1 MILALS
7 LRCAGDPVWEDGSMS
22 IYKIVLSSLNRQASD
37 KMHSSRLH
45 LREGPMVPA
54 SLRPGPLSPCP
65 SARAGALSRSPVSLY
80 LLAGRVRDAG
90 FTRCARSS
98 TDRVADFESE
108 GCRFESYRARFRL
121 SPNQPEDRRQV
132 PSLARLVDVRAPV
145 GHFRRSDGNRINP
158 AVSVPSVRQI
168 FGKAFSYGF
177 AIGPRGACRLRACRG
192 LERVWESLHGPHN
205 VVKPGVGIDNRMSA
219 WACCGGPALGRS

>member
-7 LRCAGDPVWEDGSMS
+7 FRCEGDPVWEDGSML

-80 LLAGRVRDAG
+80 LLAGRVRHAG

-98 TDRVADFESE
+98 MDRVADFESE
-108 GCRFESYRARFRL
+108 GCRFESYRRASDSDRL
-121 SPNQPEDRRQV
+121 KPTGTVNTQSFTTPNASSSPAHPI
-132 PSLARLVDVRAPV
+132 PSLRQHTTESDPKRLPRAT
-145 GHFRRSDGNRINP
+145 
-158 AVSVPSVRQI
+158 
-168 FGKAFSYGF
+168 
-177 AIGPRGACRLRACRG
+177 RGATRVVAA
-192 LERVWESLHGPHN
+192 LEDDPDLAAVVDAWPDLPAALKAGIVAMAKATARV
-205 VVKPGVGIDNRMSA
+205 
-219 WACCGGPALGRS
+219 RS